1 MKKRRTIIISL
12 LLVAALTLGIGYA
25 VQTGT
30 VELNGEVSNKPHA
43 VKLVFVEDGS
53 RIFDSKVTSEGGTQI
68 ASTNNELV
76 VVDGAH
82 TATLDIF
89 DLSLQNDYITAYLR
103 IKNTNNYQVMLD
115 ADPDQAANLI
125 ISNKDGTLANEEQKF
140 FSVTAEWIK
149 QDTDVEAGTLTLSK
163 DQTKTLQVTIKMT
176 KATANTLEGRYVLT
190 VTGTS
195 AE

>member
-1 MKKRRTIIISL
+1 MKKRRTLIISL

-30 VELNGEVSNKPHA
+30 VELNGEVSNKPHP

-53 RIFDSKVTSEGGTQI
+53 RIYDSKVTGEGGTQI

-89 DLSLQNDYITAYLR
+89 DLSHENDYITAYLR
-103 IKNTNNYQVMLD
+103 IKNTNNYQVALD
-115 ADPDQAANLI
+115 ADPDKAANLI
-125 ISNKDGTLANEEQKF
+125 ISNKDGTLANGEQQF

-195 AE
+195 AQ